1 VRAAHCLSCLH
12 YLNCQPMPHGTGCDA
27 AVKRVIQRRARPQEG
42 SRRKGSLQEGHIT
55 ASKAAVCIESASSW
69 CSCRPGRVPTLHILT
84 AQRRSGCTK
93 YNMAPSSTPP
103 LQVTERP
110 ERLLTD
116 RSAYILYLESQLERV
131 TAACMTVHS
140 FEERL
145 EDAANH
151 LQGLE
156 EKVWQGLAASM
167 HWLLHLTGK

>member
-1 VRAAHCLSCLH
+1 MHLSALTPVDAAHIDHC
-12 YLNCQPMPHGTGCDA
+12 
-27 AVKRVIQRRARPQEG
+27 
-42 SRRKGSLQEGHIT
+42 
-55 ASKAAVCIESASSW
+55 SS
-69 CSCRPGRVPTLHILT
+69 
-84 AQRRSGCTK
+84 AQRMHDTLASVIAGP
-93 YNMAPSSTPP
+93 A

-140 FEERL
+140 FEEQL

-156 EKVWQGLAASM
+156 EKGCRGKGLAASM
-167 HWLLHLTGK
+167 QWLLHMTGNWRMAN